1 MVGSG
6 NKIGFVS
13 LGCPKNLVD
22 SERIMTRLC
31 AEGYEI
37 VGSYDQAD
45 LVIINTCGFINSSI
59 GESCE
64 VIDEALEQNGKVIV
78 TGCLGARAEFVSNKY
93 PDLLAVTGPH
103 AYEEVLAAVH
113 KVIEAPH
120 QRDFSLLPP
129 QGVRLTPPHYSYLKI
144 AEGCSHRCT
153 FCIIPQ
159 LRGDMISRDPVEI
172 IAEAETLVENGVQEL
187 MVVAQDTSAYG
198 LDLKKQGI
206 ETNIHQLCDDLGDLG
221 VWVRVHYLY
230 PYKTVDSI
238 IELMAD
244 GKILPYLDI
253 PFQHSNPR
261 ILELMRRPAHA
272 ENVIRRIE
280 RWREICPD
288 IAIRSSF
295 IAGFPGETEQ
305 EFADLMQFLGEARLD
320 RVGCFAYSPV
330 DGAPAND
337 LPNPV
342 DEEEKQDRVERLM
355 MQQEQISREKLEAK
369 VGKVTDVIIDDIT
382 EDQLICRSKWDAP
395 EIDGQVFVD
404 RVDGVQIGDIV
415 PVLIDTSDEHDLWG
429 KVSDDD

>member
-1 MVGSG
+1 MS

-37 VGSYDQAD
+37 VGTYDEAD

-64 VIDEALEQNGKVIV
+64 VIEEALEINGNVLV
-78 TGCLGARAEFVSNKY
+78 TGCLGAKAKFVSDKY
-93 PDLLAVTGPH
+93 PDLVAVTGPH
-103 AYEEVLAAVH
+103 AYEDVMQAVN
-113 KVIEAPH
+113 KALPASH

-129 QGVRLTPPHYSYLKI
+129 QGVRLTPSHYSYLKI
-144 AEGCSHRCT
+144 AEGCSHRCS

-159 LRGDMISRDPVEI
+159 LRGDMVSRNPDEI
-172 IAEAETLVENGVQEL
+172 IAEAETLVEAGVREL

-198 LDLKKQGI
+198 LDLKKSGI
-206 ETNIHQLCDDLGDLG
+206 ETNLYDLCDDLGDLG
-221 VWVRVHYLY
+221 VWVRVHYMY
-230 PYKTVDSI
+230 PYKNVDSV
-238 IELMAD
+238 IELMAER
-244 GKILPYLDI
+244 KILPYLDI

-261 ILELMRRPAHA
+261 ILELMKRPAYK
-272 ENVIRRIE
+272 EDILQRVK

-288 IAIRSSF
+288 LAIRSSF
-295 IAGFPGETEQ
+295 IAGFPGETEA
-305 EFADLMQFLGEARLD
+305 EFADLMQFLAEAKLD
-320 RVGCFAYSPV
+320 RVGCFAYSDV
-330 DGAPAND
+330 DGAKANE

-342 DEEEKQDRVERLM
+342 DEDEKQDRVERVML
-355 MQQEQISREKLEAK
+355 QQAQISREKLEEK
-369 VGKVTDVIIDDIT
+369 VGITTNVIVDDIT
-382 EDQLICRSKWDAP
+382 EDQLICRSMWDAP

-404 RVDGVQIGDIV
+404 RVDGIEVGDIV

-429 KVSDDD
+429 KVAE